1 MGSEKLKPGSF
12 FFFFFSKLLQKK
24 ARQKCRTQ
32 GRVRMRS
39 VEVKTFVKKISV

>member
-12 FFFFFSKLLQKK
+12 FFFFPKLLQKK